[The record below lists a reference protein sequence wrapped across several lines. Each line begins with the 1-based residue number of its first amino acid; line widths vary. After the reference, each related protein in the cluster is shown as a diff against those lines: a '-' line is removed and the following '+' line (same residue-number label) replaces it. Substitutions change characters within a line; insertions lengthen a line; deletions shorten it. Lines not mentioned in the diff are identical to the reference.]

1 MYKELCDSA
10 NRKNWLGW
18 LALFDG
24 GFTIDLFVTIAAVVL
39 SSLSW
44 HNCRCP
50 LVDEGQLDQLQN
62 RLVHTRR
69 TIRSEIST
77 QASYSSTVK
86 GTPRINR
93 CCKGIDVWSLPG
105 EKELKYKENRGN
117 GEGAKEAIIF
127 FPFFFEVFH
136 FAASLARHV
145 SSGSTQRAWWLDHVA
160 QKPE

>member
-1 MYKELCDSA
+1 M
-10 NRKNWLGW
+10 GW

-24 GFTIDLFVTIAAVVL
+24 VALPLIFVTIAAVIL

-44 HNCRCP
+44 YNCRCP

-62 RLVHTRR
+62 RLSHTRR

-77 QASYSSTVK
+77 EASYSSTVK

-127 FPFFFEVFH
+127 FSILF
-136 FAASLARHV
+136 
-145 SSGSTQRAWWLDHVA
+145 
-160 QKPE
+160 